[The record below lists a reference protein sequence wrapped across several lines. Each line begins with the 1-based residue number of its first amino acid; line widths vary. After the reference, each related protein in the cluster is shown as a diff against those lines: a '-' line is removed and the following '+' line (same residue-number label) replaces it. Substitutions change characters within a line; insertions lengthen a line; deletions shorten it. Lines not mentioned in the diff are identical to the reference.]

1 MGVALLR
8 PGGAL
13 YAQPPAASP
22 ALLFAMSLNSRLSAL
37 RTLRTCVLHLE
48 AGEPR
53 GPRSHLATTSAVV
66 VFCAALGLAGLGTL
80 VGALA
85 LNLSPT
91 WELMLSAAA
100 GAALLAFALSCLVQW
115 VSTLPHNWDDLL
127 RQTLLGF
134 EYSTPAVRA
143 EAQALAAETP
153 LDLEGVKLWLSKEMA
168 LTPP

>member
-1 MGVALLR
+1 MRCGPAWAA
-8 PGGAL
+8 P
-13 YAQPPAASP
+13 YTHSTPAAPP

-37 RTLRTCVLHLE
+37 RTLRTCLLHLE

-53 GPRSHLATTSAVV
+53 GPRSQLARTSAVV

-100 GAALLAFALSCLVQW
+100 GAALLAFVLWCLVQW

-134 EYSTPAVRA
+134 ESSAPAVRA
-143 EAQALAAETP
+143 QAQALAAETP

>member
-1 MGVALLR
+1 M
-8 PGGAL
+8 
-13 YAQPPAASP
+13 
-22 ALLFAMSLNSRLSAL
+22 
-37 RTLRTCVLHLE
+37 
-48 AGEPR
+48 
-53 GPRSHLATTSAVV
+53 V
-66 VFCAALGLAGLGTL
+66 VFCAGLGLAGLGTL

-100 GAALLAFALSCLVQW
+100 GAALLAFALSCLVQG